1 MAFDRAKSKLS
12 QNNFAL
18 GYKAGDFQL
27 HINVNDGTEFG
38 GSVYQEVNNEG
49 ETSVNLAWTAG
60 SNNMCFGIATRLPR
74 ATSSPALNNA
84 SLIGIGYALALQ
96 PGVKLTLSGLTDG
109 KNFSAGGHKVELGFE
124 LEA

>member
-1 MAFDRAKSKLS
+1 MLIS
-12 QNNFAL
+12 
-18 GYKAGDFQL
+18 FQPP
-27 HINVNDGTEFG
+27 
-38 GSVYQEVNNEG
+38 
-49 ETSVNLAWTAG
+49 A
-60 SNNMCFGIATRLPR
+60 MCRVANQQTRLPR